1 MHKERTDIP
10 VKCIRQNNGQL
21 AWLPKNPR
29 QWTQT
34 DIDRTV
40 RSIEEDTDFLEDRP
54 VLLVPGPKEGQYIAF
69 AGNLRYTAA
78 KKLDLQTVPAVVYYP
93 ETDEDFLTVKRRAM
107 KDNGTFGAWD
117 MDELANNWDDLPLAD
132 FGVPALDVKDLEDEL
147 PTDLDADGRQKDFV
161 LKITFPDADKMTQ
174 FVIAYK
180 DILEQDYGCTMSESG
195 GAL

>member
-1 MHKERTDIP
+1 MLKERNDIP
-10 VKCIRQNNGQL
+10 VRSIRQNNGQL
-21 AWLPKNPR
+21 FWLPKNPR

-40 RSIEEDTDFLEDRP
+40 ASIEEDTDFLEDRP

-117 MDELANNWDDLPLAD
+117 MDELANNWSDLPLPD
-132 FGVPALDVKDLEDEL
+132 WGIDVPELEDTEDEV

>member
-1 MHKERTDIP
+1 MRKERTDMA
-10 VKCIRQNNGQL
+10 VRSIRQNNGQL
-21 AWLPKNPR
+21 SWLPKNPR

-40 RSIEEDTDFLEDRP
+40 ASIEEDTDFLEDRP
-54 VLLVPGPKEGQYIAF
+54 VLLVPGPKEGQYIVF

-78 KKLDLQTVPAVVYYP
+78 KKLDLQTVPAVVYHP

-117 MDELANNWDDLPLAD
+117 MDELANNWSDLPLPD
-132 FGVPALDVKDLEDEL
+132 WGIDVPGMEDTEDEV

>member
-1 MHKERTDIP
+1 MHKERNYIQ
-10 VKCIRQNNGQL
+10 VKSIRQNNGQL
-21 AWLPKNPR
+21 SWLPKNPR

-40 RSIEEDTDFLEDRP
+40 ASIREDEDFLEDRP
-54 VLLVPGPKEGQYIAF
+54 LLVVPDEKQGQYIVF
-69 AGNLRYTAA
+69 AGNLRYTAS
-78 KKLDLQTVPAVVYYP
+78 KKLGLESVPAVVYYAHS
-93 ETDEDFLTVKRRAM
+93 EEDQLTVKRRAM
-107 KDNGTFGAWD
+107 KDNGSFGAWD
-117 MDELANNWDDLPLAD
+117 MDELANGWDDLPLVEW
-132 FGVPALDVKDLEDEL
+132 GIPAIDASDLEDEV

-180 DILEQDYGCTMSESG
+180 DILEQDYGCKMSESG

>member
-1 MHKERTDIP
+1 MLKERKDIP
-10 VKCIRQNNGQL
+10 VKSIRQNNGQL
-21 AWLPKNPR
+21 SWLPKNPR

-40 RSIEEDTDFLEDRP
+40 ASIKEDEDFLEDRP
-54 VLLVPGPKEGQYIAF
+54 LLLVPADKEGQFVVF
-69 AGNLRYTAA
+69 AGNLRYTAS
-78 KKLDLQTVPAVVYYP
+78 KKLDLASVPAVIYYP
-93 ETDEDFLTVKRRAM
+93 ETEEDQLTVKRRAM
-107 KDNGTFGAWD
+107 KDNGSFGAWD
-117 MDELANNWDDLPLAD
+117 MDELANGWDDLPLVEW
-132 FGVPALDVKDLEDEL
+132 GIPAIDASDLEDEV

-180 DILEQDYGCTMSESG
+180 DILEQDYGCKMSESG

>member
-1 MHKERTDIP
+1 MA
-10 VKCIRQNNGQL
+10 VKSIRQNNGQL
-21 AWLPKNPR
+21 SWLPKNPR

-40 RSIEEDTDFLEDRP
+40 ASIEEDTDFLEDRP

-78 KKLDLQTVPAVVYYP
+78 KKLDLQTVPAVVYHP

-117 MDELANNWDDLPLAD
+117 MDELANNWSDLPLPD
-132 FGVPALDVKDLEDEL
+132 WGIDVPELEDTEDEV

>member
-1 MHKERTDIP
+1 MRKERTDMA
-10 VKCIRQNNGQL
+10 VRSIRQNNGQL
-21 AWLPKNPR
+21 SWLPKNPR

-40 RSIEEDTDFLEDRP
+40 ASIEEDTDFLEDRP

-117 MDELANNWDDLPLAD
+117 MDELANNWSDLPLPD
-132 FGVPALDVKDLEDEL
+132 WGIDVPELEDTEDEV